1 MLTREEVEAGAA
13 YQRLFDIPPPAEA
26 AVWMRERLSLK
37 RPRRRKTVSTEMMI
51 YVAVRCPSP
60 PTADQISALTRNIN
74 GSIVHSRHTGLLE
87 MRWRVPSERLL
98 GVATTVPRVLS
109 QALTAAFRNE
119 PEVVSLNVISM
130 AAQ

>member
-1 MLTREEVEAGAA
+1 
-13 YQRLFDIPPPAEA
+13 
-26 AVWMRERLSLK
+26 
-37 RPRRRKTVSTEMMI
+37 
-51 YVAVRCPSP
+51 
-60 PTADQISALTRNIN
+60 
-74 GSIVHSRHTGLLE
+74 